1 MEVVALITGL
11 WVVLALCAVG
21 VAQGSVTWESEDPA
35 FSQPTAKLVR
45 EVDDR
50 TPTTAGQ
57 TTGTSET
64 IAKSSEKDAA
74 SIQGPSQ
81 TTYVHSVMERQPYY
95 CFENQSL
102 DEVRKI
108 MRELHLQYLVV
119 LDENMRVVGTVK
131 MENLN
136 RGKKQEPPEPDS
148 PQSGG

>member
-11 WVVLALCAVG
+11 WVVLALFAVG
-21 VAQGSVTWESEDPA
+21 VAQGSGTWESEDPP

-45 EVDDR
+45 EVDGR
-50 TPTTAGQ
+50 TPTTAAQ

-64 IAKSSEKDAA
+64 VAKSSEKDAA

-81 TTYVHSVMERQPYY
+81 TTYVRSVMERQPYY

-119 LDENMRVVGTVK
+119 LDENMRVVGTVT

-136 RGKKQEPPEPDS
+136 RGKKQDPSEPDS
-148 PQSGG
+148 PQGGG